1 MTQVVE
7 IMADAFESTVEE
19 ADKPVVI
26 EFWIKSCPNCQK
38 FKPVYERLPE
48 MFSDKVAFVKMNMFS
63 SLANLKL
70 AEDLGVEDTPT
81 VKLFCK
87 GREIGQIVGYRTL
100 EKVVE
105 EINEILEQEPDC
117 HGQSHHG

>member
-7 IMADAFESTVEE
+7 IMADAFESTVKK

-38 FKPVYERLPE
+38 FKPVYEKLPQTFNE
-48 MFSDKVAFVKMNMFS
+48 RIAFVKMNMFS

-70 AEDLGVEDTPT
+70 AEGLGVEDTPT
-81 VKLFCK
+81 MKLFCK
-87 GREIGQIVGYRTL
+87 GREIGQIVGYRSL
-100 EKVVE
+100 EQVAK
-105 EINEILEQEPDC
+105 EINEMLEREPDC
-117 HGQSHHG
+117 HKQWQQ